1 MLRPII
7 AVAAAAF
14 LTLTVVSE
22 ASARPGGGFGAGG
35 FRGGGFAGGGGFR
48 GGFAGSGFRGGVVTP
63 GFRGGWGHRGYGF
76 RAPFL
81 YGAYAAGL
89 YGADSAYPVLRQ
101 LRLRGRL
108 RRAAPR
114 LDAVWLA
121 HPLGK
126 RLLLARH

>member
-22 ASARPGGGFGAGG
+22 ASARPGGGFGGGG

-48 GGFAGSGFRGGVVTP
+48 GGFAGSGFRGGVVSP
-63 GFRGGWGHRGYGF
+63 GFRGGWGHRGYGL

-89 YGADSAYPVLRQ
+89 YGAYSAYPSYADYAYADDCV
-101 LRLRGRL
+101 
-108 RRAAPR
+108 APR
-114 LDAVWLA
+114 RVWT
-121 HPLGK
+121 PYGWRI
-126 RLLLARH
+126 RLVNVCY